1 MTAFEEEIYMQDII
15 NQYICFVSLWCI
27 IINTYIVFSSSNV
40 KALEQR
46 EKKRMEKII
55 YFITT
60 ALVLGDLDTYIFAGM
75 DAKWVYWNLEIVNYS
90 MYLLKYLYLTVFILF
105 IMKESSRF
113 VKAKKILLAVSILCG
128 IIGIICISLPG
139 IRKEF
144 YYFSNDNYFFYGRLY
159 GIIRVLLVLD
169 ILVLLI
175 ALLLE
180 KKQYSK
186 KTFYLYLLYA
196 VLLIFT
202 ALLDYIIDTWYLQN
216 MVIFFSSMIISIDHM
231 TQVSDQW
238 LDTKKELL
246 LSEYRGSHDMMTGLW
261 NKTSGMDQVRNCLEN
276 MSESDVG
283 ALGFVDIDNFKSV
296 NDTYGHEIGDFWICE
311 IATALQE
318 VCDASDIACRYG
330 GDEFILFLQN
340 TGNLDELAERI
351 ESFRKKVH
359 DKAAERE
366 QDVHCSIGLYQIKG
380 AGNKL
385 NECVIIA
392 DGLLYQ
398 AKKNG
403 RDTYVI
409 E

>member
-1 MTAFEEEIYMQDII
+1 M
-15 NQYICFVSLWCI
+15 
-27 IINTYIVFSSSNV
+27 
-40 KALEQR
+40 
-46 EKKRMEKII
+46 
-55 YFITT
+55 
-60 ALVLGDLDTYIFAGM
+60 G
-75 DAKWVYWNLEIVNYS
+75 AKWVYWNLEIVNYS
-90 MYLLKYLYLTVFILF
+90 MYFLKYLYLTIFTLF

-128 IIGIICISLPG
+128 IISIICISLPG

-144 YYFSNDNYFFYGRLY
+144 YYFSNDNYFYYGRLY

-196 VLLIFT
+196 VILIFT

-296 NDTYGHEIGDFWICE
+296 NDTYGHEIGDFWIRE

-340 TGNLDELAERI
+340 TGNLDELTERI

-380 AGNKL
+380 EGKKL
-385 NECVIIA
+385 NECVIRA

-398 AKKNG
+398 AKENG

-409 E
+409 G

>member
-1 MTAFEEEIYMQDII
+1 MQDII
-15 NQYICFVSLWCI
+15 NQYICFIALWCL

-46 EKKRMEKII
+46 EKKVMEKII

-60 ALVLGDLDTYIFAGM
+60 ALVLSDLDTYIFAGR
-75 DAKWVYWNLEIVNYS
+75 DAKWVYWNLEIVNYT
-90 MYLLKYLYLTVFILF
+90 MYLLKYLYLTVFTIF
-105 IMKESSRF
+105 IMKESRRF
-113 VKAKKILLAVSILCG
+113 FKVKKILLAASILCG
-128 IIGIICISLPG
+128 SIGMICISLPDF
-139 IRKEF
+139 RKEF
-144 YYFSNDNYFFYGRLY
+144 YYFSSDNYFYYNRLY
-159 GIIRVLLVLD
+159 GIIRGLLVLD

-186 KTFYLYLLYA
+186 KTFYLYLVY
-196 VLLIFT
+196 VFLLVAT
-202 ALLDYIIDTWYLQN
+202 AFLDYLIDTWYLQN
-216 MVIFFSSMIISIDHM
+216 LVIFFSSMIISIDHM

-296 NDTYGHEIGDFWICE
+296 NDTYGHEIGDFWIRE

-340 TGNLDELAERI
+340 TGNLDELTERV

-359 DKAAERE
+359 NKAVERE
-366 QDVHCSIGLYQIKG
+366 QDVHCSIGIYQVKG
-380 AGNKL
+380 AGKKL
-385 NECVIIA
+385 NECVIRA

-398 AKKNG
+398 AKENG

-409 E
+409 G

>member
-1 MTAFEEEIYMQDII
+1 MQNIT
-15 NQYICFVSLWCI
+15 NQYICFVALWCI

-46 EKKRMEKII
+46 EKKGMEKII

-60 ALVLGDLDTYIFAGM
+60 ALVLSDMDTYMLAGI
-75 DAKWVYWNLEIVNYS
+75 DAKWVYWNLEIVKYS
-90 MYLLKYLYLTVFILF
+90 MYLLKYLYFTVFTLY

-113 VKAKKILLAVSILCG
+113 VKVKKILLAVSILCG
-128 IIGIICISLPG
+128 IIGMICISLQD

-144 YYFSNDNYFFYGRLY
+144 YNFSSDNYFYYRRLY
-159 GIIRVLLVLD
+159 GIIRTTLVID
-169 ILVLLI
+169 ILVLLT
-175 ALLLE
+175 AVLLE
-180 KKQYSK
+180 KKQYSR
-186 KTFYLYLLYA
+186 KTFDIYIGYFFILTA
-196 VLLIFT
+196 T
-202 ALLDYIIDTWYLQN
+202 ALLDYFIDTWYLQN
-216 MVIFFSSMIISIDHM
+216 VAIFFSSMIISIDHM

-246 LSEYRGSHDMMTGLW
+246 LSEYRASHDIMTRLW

-276 MSESDVG
+276 MSENDVA

-311 IATALQE
+311 VATALQE
-318 VCDASDIACRYG
+318 MCDSSDIACRYG
-330 GDEFILFLQN
+330 GDEYIFFLQN
-340 TGNLDELAERI
+340 TENLDELTERV

-359 DKAAERE
+359 NKAAERE
-366 QDVHCSIGLYQIKG
+366 QDVHCSIGIYQVKG
-380 AGNKL
+380 AGKKL
-385 NECVIIA
+385 NECVIRA

-398 AKKNG
+398 AKENG

-409 E
+409 G

>member
-1 MTAFEEEIYMQDII
+1 MQDII
-15 NQYICFVSLWCI
+15 NQYICFVTLWCLI
-27 IINTYIVFSSSNV
+27 MNTYVVFSFSNV

-60 ALVLGDLDTYIFAGM
+60 ALVLSDLDTYIFAGM

-90 MYLLKYLYLTVFILF
+90 MYLLKYLYLTVFTLF

-144 YYFSNDNYFFYGRLY
+144 YYFSNDNYFYYGRLY

-216 MVIFFSSMIISIDHM
+216 MVIFFSSMIISIDRM

-296 NDTYGHEIGDFWICE
+296 NDTYGHEIGDFWIRE

-340 TGNLDELAERI
+340 TGNLDELTERV

-359 DKAAERE
+359 NKAVERE
-366 QDVHCSIGLYQIKG
+366 QDVHCSIGIYQVKG
-380 AGNKL
+380 AGKKL
-385 NECVIIA
+385 NECVIRA

-398 AKKNG
+398 AKENG
-403 RDTYVI
+403 RDTYI
-409 E
+409 IG